1 MDNFFECYELFY
13 LSSFCQVKNSKR
25 NSETVMTEV
34 GGGLNADA
42 MALADAN
49 KRNRP
54 SNTSASRMAFH
65 GTEAIGSSAASV
77 ASMEQDNAFRFPPEE
92 FELMSKLEQL
102 NATGNISQS
111 QQVTNLQCC
120 CHRLFL

>member
-1 MDNFFECYELFY
+1 MVKENKTPWKYCVRVHWEAQIGIWNFGVN
-13 LSSFCQVKNSKR
+13 QVKNSKR

-42 MALADAN
+42 MALAEAN
-49 KRNRP
+49 KRTCNRP
-54 SNTSASRMAFH
+54 SSSSAVRMGFH
-65 GTEAIGSSAASV
+65 GPDSTAASV

-102 NATGNISQS
+102 NATGNINQS
-111 QQVTNLQCC
+111 QQV
-120 CHRLFL
+120 